1 MSDSPQGWQY
11 PQMPSYPQGPVT
23 PGAAAALPRPPAV
36 QRAVILMYVGA
47 AAALVNGIVGGVATH
62 IVVPA
67 TSTTSPATAA
77 LATADLHNVFLV
89 AAILGGCV
97 GAGLWL
103 WMAWKTASGRSWAR
117 VLSTVFFGITCLG
130 VLAGAGAVSSTHAV
144 LPLITS
150 LAEWAVGLVAIIYL
164 WQRDSSNF
172 FAYAGQAKLASAYGG
187 YGYQPPQYG
196 QPGYG
201 QPPQYGQPGYGQPP
215 QYGPP
220 PSDQPPQSGWN
231 V

>member
-1 MSDSPQGWQY
+1 
-11 PQMPSYPQGPVT
+11 
-23 PGAAAALPRPPAV
+23 
-36 QRAVILMYVGA
+36 MYVGA

-62 IVVPA
+62 IVVPVS
-67 TSTTSPATAA
+67 STTSAATAA
-77 LATADLHNVFLV
+77 RATSDLHNALV
-89 AAILGGCV
+89 VISIISGCL

-103 WMAWKTASGRSWAR
+103 WMAWKTSAGRSWAR
-117 VLSTVFFGITCLG
+117 VLSTVFFGISCVGL
-130 VLAGAGAVSSTHAV
+130 LAGAGALRSAHTV

-150 LAEWAVGLVAIIYL
+150 LAEWGIGLVAIIYL

-172 FAYAGQAKLASAYGG
+172 FAYANQAKLARTYGGYG

-201 QPPQYGQPGYGQPP
+201 QPGYGQPP
-215 QYGPP
+215 QSGEAP
-220 PSDQPPQSGWN
+220 PSGWD